1 MSVKLGKSLSM
12 SGDLYPSDIAP
23 VLASNKQGKI
33 AIFPMAWGFTHK
45 ATPKPLA
52 NCRIE
57 TADRKTMWR
66 DSWYRRR
73 CVIPASWY
81 YEWGYPVYE
90 KDSRSM
96 VGHRNTKKVKFAI
109 QTEGSDITY
118 IAGLYRYEEHS
129 GMQIPMFT
137 VLTKEA
143 VGIVRDIHDLMP
155 LILDKEDVKDWIR
168 PDRNPSAIVEKVK
181 SVYKKAAPLREL
193 LLLLALYHY
202 SISCGFLCV
211 FYVIKVL
218 IQNHSCFQNIRKPPE
233 YR

>member
-1 MSVKLGKSLSM
+1 MCMSLRIEPREMAEVLIKIRKMSFAQEMSVKLVKSLFM

-23 VLASNKQGKI
+23 VLAPNKYGRI
-33 AIFPMAWGFTHK
+33 AIFSIAWGFTHQ
-45 ATPKPLA
+45 ATPRPLA

-90 KDSRSM
+90 DDSRSM
-96 VGHRNTKKVKFAI
+96 VEHRNTKKIKFAI
-109 QTEGSDITY
+109 QTEGSDVTY

-143 VGIVRDIHDLMP
+143 AGSVKDIHSRMP
-155 LILDKEDVKDWIR
+155 VVLGKDSLQDWIR
-168 PDRNPSAIVEKVK
+168 PDGNPSAIVEKVK
-181 SVYKKAAPLREL
+181 LVYKKAAPVWEL
-193 LLLLALYHY
+193 LLLIALYH
-202 SISCGFLCV
+202 
-211 FYVIKVL
+211 
-218 IQNHSCFQNIRKPPE
+218 
-233 YR
+233 